1 MTRNF
6 YGRAAMSPADFV
18 DETPEPE
25 VTDADEN
32 AAPAGRKWLNWR
44 TAAAAAAALPVLF
57 IGGLDWSNGPSAE
70 AAQGPAQIGPQVA
83 DPVRVRLARLKID
96 AKMDPLYVDEITQEL
111 QPPDYG
117 RAGWYK
123 AGPEPGE
130 LGRAVIAAHLDNK
143 KGHDVFWPLKKA
155 KKGDKV
161 VVDTADGKKLT
172 FVVQGVEVHKRSEFP
187 TGRVYGGPREVSELR
202 LITCGG
208 DYDKA
213 KGGYQSNVVV
223 FAKAA

>member
-1 MTRNF
+1 VRRIPRPQVDDSAFFDADPT
-6 YGRAAMSPADFV
+6 GPA
-18 DETPEPE
+18 EA
-25 VTDADEN
+25 DADEPG
-32 AAPAGRKWLNWR
+32 AARRWLNWR
-44 TAAAAAAALPVLF
+44 NAAAAAAALPVLF
-57 IGGLDWSNGPSAE
+57 IGGLDWSNGSQAE
-70 AAQGPAQIGPQVA
+70 ASQGPVQIGEQQA
-83 DPVRVRLARLKID
+83 DPVRVRVSRLKID
-96 AKMDPLYVDEITQEL
+96 AAMDPLQVDEVSQEL

-143 KGHDVFWPLKKA
+143 TGHDVFWNLKKA
-155 KKGDKV
+155 HKGDKI

-187 TGRVYGGPREVSELR
+187 TARVYGGPREVAELR

-208 DYDKA
+208 KYNRA
-213 KGGYQSNVVV
+213 KGEYESNVVV
-223 FAKAA
+223 FAKQA